1 MIKLVVNMILGGAV
15 SSLGSGAVSAFNK
28 LGFRGTL
35 GVLVLVLLAY
45 FIWSS
50 DRDKRALKEKQHEV
64 VMQQEMILELQKIV
78 GATVREERTTR
89 ARLDSAKLRGAE
101 YSTNMEFWK
110 DRTEG
115 VQGVVRDMKA
125 RIKGLEKQND
135 SLRKATVKCFDRR
148 GRLIDCPRP
157 TLRN

>member
-1 MIKLVVNMILGGAV
+1 MIKLVVNRILSALGSGAV
-15 SSLGSGAVSAFNK
+15 SSLGSGAVSAFHK

-115 VQGVVRDMKA
+115 VQGVVRDMQA

-135 SLRKATVKCFDRR
+135 SLKKATVKCFDRR
-148 GRLIDCPRP
+148 GREIKCP
-157 TLRN
+157 